1 MSSFPPKQWDVR
13 FLKDME
19 NLQCGLQGERGLSM
33 EAFMAVRPADGQ
45 EGDFRFALAG
55 PEKLKL
61 SFPINKLLPDP
72 AFDNMV
78 AELEL
83 VPGDQIKLEKNSV
96 ATTWWDLEDLVGSQ
110 DVVVTDGKGA
120 EVGDEFLAAIG
131 HNKELAQQATDRRGL
146 CIRWMLGTRTSS
158 RQIMLMAMVRTFSLS

>member
-19 NLQCGLQGERGLSM
+19 NLQCGLQDEGGLSM
-33 EAFMAVRPADGQ
+33 EAFVAVRPAGGQ

-61 SFPINKLLPDP
+61 SFAINRVLPDP
-72 AFDNMV
+72 VFANMV

-96 ATTWWDLEDLVGSQ
+96 ATTWWDLEDLVESQ

-120 EVGDEFLAAIG
+120 EVGDQFLAAVG
-131 HNKELAQQATDRRGL
+131 HNKELAQQAMDRRGI
-146 CIRWMLGTRTSS
+146 CIRWMLGTRTGSK
-158 RQIMLMAMVRTFSLS
+158 QIMLMALVRIILY